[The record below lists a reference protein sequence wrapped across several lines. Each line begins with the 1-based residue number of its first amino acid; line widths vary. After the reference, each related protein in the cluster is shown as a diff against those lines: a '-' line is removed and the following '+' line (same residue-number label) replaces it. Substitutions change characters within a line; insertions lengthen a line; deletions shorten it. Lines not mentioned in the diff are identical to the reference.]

1 VLKATLVTSGGMDS
15 ATMAYYYKS
24 KGYQVHLV
32 GFNYGQR
39 HSKELESLFKIG
51 EQLGALVDIIDLTQ
65 IKHLIGT
72 SSLTSDEIVVPDGH
86 YAEETMR
93 ITVVPNRNAM
103 MLSITTAIGVAEG
116 AEVVATG
123 IHAGDHFIYPDCR
136 PAFFEPL
143 NQAFIKGNEGHATA
157 NFRLEAPFITKT
169 KADIAKLGD
178 DLGVPY
184 ELTWSCYKGGEVHC
198 GRCGT
203 CVERIEA
210 FINAEVTDPTEYE
223 NGIEFALEEIA
234 KKANV

>member
-1 VLKATLVTSGGMDS
+1 MDS

-24 KGYQVHLV
+24 KGYDLHLV

-39 HSKELESLFKIG
+39 HSKELDCLYKIG
-51 EQLGALVDIIDLTQ
+51 EQLKALVTIVDLSQ

-72 SSLTSDEIVVPDGH
+72 SSLTSDDIVVPDGH

-103 MLSITTAIGVAEG
+103 MLSIATAIGIAEG

-143 NQAFIKGNEGHATA
+143 SEAFVKGNEGHADPA
-157 NFRLEAPFITKT
+157 FHLEAPFIQKT
-169 KADIAKLGD
+169 KANIAKLGD

-184 ELTWSCYKGGEVHC
+184 ELTWSCYKGGAVHC

-210 FINAEVTDPTEYE
+210 FLVAEVTDPTEYE
-223 NGIEFALEEIA
+223 NGIEFALGEIE
-234 KKANV
+234 KRNNVL